1 MAFTVTLLQ
10 QQSGSAMLWRN
21 KSKWRGEKQDEKK
34 KRRNLVIDPSSND
47 HTINNN
53 IFSHYNLLQRRAH
66 AHMQHAHTH
75 KHTTLK
81 SSWKTYFY
89 YQKVPPPFCVT
100 IDIYSMHYLYTWMAF
115 IGRQSFSYSRCH
127 QTLEIDRRPQPIWP
141 CRATDACAAVILRIS
156 YFLTMH
162 CCCCFLFRILWQWI
176 RGSTVEHS
184 RHAQILRNG
193 MIRRCRWMNGIW
205 NKICCRH
212 PKHPKTTHNNKNC
225 SFVCV
230 CIHSAASLRFIDN
243 YLFRYGKWVGRN
255 AYYAY
260 ARVVQH
266 TFFFLPSSC
275 FSGHVEWWFSV
286 NFLLVF
292 HPNVPILCGVW
303 RRVRGSKLAVVSR
316 SMLLL
321 LHTRNICVDMRHTRD
336 RASRTHSHTNNKTK
350 KKKKNATGARKHC
363 LFLNISTAV

>member
-230 CIHSAASLRFIDN
+230 CIHSAASIRFIDN

-266 TFFFLPSSC
+266 TFFFSSFFLFFWPRGMMIFWKFSSC
-275 FSGHVEWWFSV
+275 ISPQCAHIMWCLTTSPGVKVGRCISINAV
-286 NFLLVF
+286 AVA
-292 HPNVPILCGVW
+292 HPEHLCW
-303 RRVRGSKLAVVSR
+303 HAT
-316 SMLLL
+316 
-321 LHTRNICVDMRHTRD
+321 HTR
-336 RASRTHSHTNNKTK
+336 SRE
-350 KKKKNATGARKHC
+350 
-363 LFLNISTAV
+363 